1 MTHTNQVTH
10 DQRKLRKKSP
20 KGFWE
25 KKKMIK
31 DLIQNLR
38 LEGRWQEIE
47 DALNDMKQDVVK
59 EMLNGEIK
67 TQSDLDKANARLEV
81 LDQVLN
87 LEFKKEV
94 VKPL

>member
-1 MTHTNQVTH
+1 
-10 DQRKLRKKSP
+10 
-20 KGFWE
+20 
-25 KKKMIK
+25 MIR
-31 DLIQNLR
+31 DLISNLR

-47 DALNDMKQDVVK
+47 KALNDMKQDIVN

-87 LEFKKEV
+87 LEFKKEG

>member
-1 MTHTNQVTH
+1 
-10 DQRKLRKKSP
+10 
-20 KGFWE
+20 
-25 KKKMIK
+25 MIRE
-31 DLIQNLR
+31 LIQNLR

-47 DALNDMKQDVVK
+47 SALNDMKQDVVK

-87 LEFKKEV
+87 LEFKKEG

>member
-1 MTHTNQVTH
+1 
-10 DQRKLRKKSP
+10 
-20 KGFWE
+20 
-25 KKKMIK
+25 MIR
-31 DLIQNLR
+31 DLISNLR

-47 DALNDMKQDVVK
+47 SALNDMKQDVVK

-87 LEFKKEV
+87 LEFKKEG

>member
-1 MTHTNQVTH
+1 
-10 DQRKLRKKSP
+10 
-20 KGFWE
+20 
-25 KKKMIK
+25 MIK

-67 TQSDLDKANARLEV
+67 NQSDLDKANARLEV

>member
-1 MTHTNQVTH
+1 
-10 DQRKLRKKSP
+10 
-20 KGFWE
+20 
-25 KKKMIK
+25 MIR
-31 DLIQNLR
+31 DLISNLR

-47 DALNDMKQDVVK
+47 KALNDMKQDVVN

>member
-1 MTHTNQVTH
+1 
-10 DQRKLRKKSP
+10 
-20 KGFWE
+20 
-25 KKKMIK
+25 MIR
-31 DLIQNLR
+31 DLISNLR

-47 DALNDMKQDVVK
+47 KALNDMKQDVVN

-87 LEFKKEV
+87 LEFKKEG

>member
-1 MTHTNQVTH
+1 
-10 DQRKLRKKSP
+10 
-20 KGFWE
+20 
-25 KKKMIK
+25 MIR
-31 DLIQNLR
+31 DLISNLR

-47 DALNDMKQDVVK
+47 KALNDMKQDVVN

-87 LEFKKEV
+87 LEHKKEG

>member
-1 MTHTNQVTH
+1 
-10 DQRKLRKKSP
+10 
-20 KGFWE
+20 
-25 KKKMIK
+25 MIK

>member
-1 MTHTNQVTH
+1 
-10 DQRKLRKKSP
+10 
-20 KGFWE
+20 
-25 KKKMIK
+25 MIK
-31 DLIQNLR
+31 DLISNLR

-47 DALNDMKQDVVK
+47 KALNDMKQDIVN

-87 LEFKKEV
+87 LEHKKEV
-94 VKPL
+94 KPL

>member
-1 MTHTNQVTH
+1 
-10 DQRKLRKKSP
+10 
-20 KGFWE
+20 
-25 KKKMIK
+25 MIR
-31 DLIQNLR
+31 DLISNLR

-47 DALNDMKQDVVK
+47 KALKDMKQDVVN

-87 LEFKKEV
+87 LEFKKEG

>member
-1 MTHTNQVTH
+1 
-10 DQRKLRKKSP
+10 
-20 KGFWE
+20 
-25 KKKMIK
+25 MIRE
-31 DLIQNLR
+31 LIQNLR

-47 DALNDMKQDVVK
+47 SALNDMKQDVVK

>member
-1 MTHTNQVTH
+1 
-10 DQRKLRKKSP
+10 
-20 KGFWE
+20 
-25 KKKMIK
+25 MIR
-31 DLIQNLR
+31 DLIFNLR
-38 LEGRWQEIE
+38 NEGRWQEIE

>member
-1 MTHTNQVTH
+1 
-10 DQRKLRKKSP
+10 
-20 KGFWE
+20 
-25 KKKMIK
+25 MIR
-31 DLIQNLR
+31 DLISNLR

-87 LEFKKEV
+87 LEFKKEG